1 MLSNTVQTA
10 LNDQIKH
17 ELYSGYLYLSMAA
30 HFESANLPGFAVW
43 MKKQGHEEAGH
54 AMKIYEY
61 IHDQGGRVTLQALDG
76 PPTQFG
82 SPLSVFQASL
92 EHEQKVTGLIRG
104 LVELASK
111 ENDYATLNFLQWFI
125 NEQVEEERT
134 VSQIAAQLKMIGDSG
149 PSLFMMNA
157 QLGARA

>member
-1 MLSNTVQTA
+1 MLNNTLQTA
-10 LNDQIKH
+10 LNNQIKH

-30 HFESANLPGFAVW
+30 HFEAADLPGFAVW

-54 AMKIYEY
+54 AMKIYGY

-82 SPLSVFQASL
+82 SPLSVFQAAF
-92 EHEQKVTGLIRG
+92 EHEQKVTGLIRS
-104 LVELASK
+104 LYDLASK
-111 ENDYATLNFLQWFI
+111 ENDYATQVFLQWFI
-125 NEQVEEERT
+125 NEQVEEERNA
-134 VSQIAAQLKMIGDSG
+134 SQIVEQLKMIGESG
-149 PSLFMMNA
+149 PSLFMINA

>member
-1 MLSNTVQTA
+1 MLSNTLQTA
-10 LNDQIKH
+10 LNNQIKH

-30 HFESANLPGFAVW
+30 HFEAANLPGFAVW

-54 AMKIYEY
+54 AMKIYGY

-82 SPLSVFQASL
+82 SPVSVFQAAF

-104 LVELASK
+104 LYDLASK
-111 ENDYATLNFLQWFI
+111 ENDYATQVFLQWFI
-125 NEQVEEERT
+125 NEQVEEERNA
-134 VSQIAAQLKMIGDSG
+134 SQIVEQLKMIGESG

-157 QLGARA
+157 QLGARV